1 MLPLLQLPTDGKWML
16 EKLNPTPPPT
26 EKPGEDEKVE
36 QLSPERESENFRK
49 RFGDHIP
56 LTSVFPNIVCRAHE
70 QDKDMLALT
79 LWTGEWTFM
88 LIAAY
93 NAFSQGLKYDGCK
106 DMSEFCGRFIEREI
120 VQKRAVLTEIAMLPL
135 FFAPLKT
142 TKKRKTDD
150 GATRVA
156 TQNSEPLRE
165 LLKSRAKEFDELGCA
180 FPARVG
186 ERCSVKTSLL
196 CPRATLVDE
205 NKVVDAAPGD
215 DDDAMGID
223 TRPRLLRIDDYGV
236 MVRIDDDGVM
246 IIQKIPR
253 LEFAIE
259 ELEYARGL
267 RLLAEIRGYKIGMH
281 VSDLFKELVVR
292 NLIQWEGDAD
302 DIGKAKSWRDWHR
315 NPVENPDRK
324 YANWLSDVFATDPNR
339 DPGNP
344 KRLTEAELISR
355 FAESVAE
362 FKSNMVFHGLP
373 TILPKQRKAVEV
385 IQGDGAKWSKN
396 VYVEKAVDFL
406 LQEKTADKR
415 RDMLL
420 AATEVV
426 TQHINKLWVE
436 VPQTAGPVFRGDLY
450 PQEWLDSKRYA
461 RWPLA
466 TSFNPYTALFFWKR
480 HLNAAVDEGK
490 ANKDDTADGKLFAIL
505 VAKGVKCIDIVSRLG
520 KDGALGGA
528 HWLTCFDESELLLDS
543 MTEYVGVRK
552 TDGSFF
558 TVADVRNDSSS
569 ETPPWKLAVKELF
582 TKRDMAVEAES
593 LVEFEESLK
602 QGSGI
607 RQSRFKTFSL
617 AVAFPHIESQLKRR
631 KLALPEMPTTSWTD
645 FSDLVQFF

>member
-1 MLPLLQLPTDGKWML
+1 MLPLLPLPTDGKWML
-16 EKLNPTPPPT
+16 EKLNPTPPIPPPAET
-26 EKPGEDEKVE
+26 PDDQEE

-70 QDKDMLALT
+70 QDKDILALT

-93 NAFSQGLKYDGCK
+93 NAFLQGLTYDGCE
-106 DMSEFCGRFIEREI
+106 DMSEFCGRYIEREI
-120 VQKRAVLTEIAMLPL
+120 VQKREVLTEIAMLPL

-180 FPARVG
+180 FPARGG
-186 ERCSVKTSLL
+186 EVCSVETSLL

-223 TRPRLLRIDDYGV
+223 TRPRQL
-236 MVRIDDDGVM
+236 RIDDDGVM

-267 RLLAEIRGYKIGMH
+267 RLLAEIRGYEYGMH
-281 VSDLFKELVVR
+281 VSDLFKALAVR

-302 DIGKAKSWRDWHR
+302 DIGKAKSWRGWHR
-315 NPVENPDRK
+315 DPVENPDRK
-324 YANWLSDVFATDPNR
+324 YAMWLSNVFATDPHR
-339 DPGNP
+339 DPGDP

-362 FKSNMVFHGLP
+362 FNMVFHGLP

-396 VYVEKAVDFL
+396 VYLEKAVDFL

-415 RDMLL
+415 RDMLF

-450 PQEWLDSKRYA
+450 PQHWLDAKRYP

-466 TSFNPYTALFFWKR
+466 TSFNPQTALFFWKR
-480 HLNAAVDEGK
+480 HLNTAVDEGT
-490 ANKDDTADGKLFAIL
+490 ANEDDTANGKLFAIL

-528 HWLTCFDESELLLDS
+528 NWLTCFDDSELLLKS
-543 MTEYVGVRK
+543 ITAYAGVK
-552 TDGSFF
+552 KKDGSFF

-569 ETPPWKLAVKELF
+569 ATPPWKLAVEELF

-593 LVEFEESLK
+593 LVRFEKSLK

-607 RQSRFKTFSL
+607 RKSLFETFRL
-617 AVAFPHIESQLKRR
+617 AVAFPHIDSQLKRR
-631 KLALPEMPTTSWTD
+631 KLALPELPEMPTTSWTD